1 MSEIKKQEN
10 KSDDFLQSRFK
21 LLFALLVVLF
31 FIASA
36 YGVQRTVLSSYAG
49 EKEPVETWFETGAWL
64 YIAFTLAGFGL
75 FKSIAGLFSGP
86 YTNKYGVKH
95 IIITG
100 AGCFTLGSIGLV
112 FSYGDPLFIGLG
124 NSILGAGEGLLY
136 AGSMTYLSN
145 VSHPS
150 KQAQWLG
157 VMELAV
163 YAGYS
168 FGALASGLFTMLTGL
183 LQTSFIFSFVISSV
197 GLLISIIYVKSLTIS
212 STKRELQKLRVSLD
226 EPEKDKKLSTI
237 LFRPTVVITFLSGHI
252 SKMVDSII
260 VLYLPLVLSHTL
272 YGYQLSIGVTGTII
286 ASFTLTWALTMPL
299 SGRIS
304 DAIGRKKP
312 IISGLIIE
320 AVALLGLSAGSFPTP
335 FLFLLS
341 ALGGIGVGLYY
352 PILPSIA
359 VDVTSDEQKS
369 YFIGFFR
376 AFKDLGY
383 FTGPVFAGFIALLW
397 YDTNPQ
403 LDIVLRVPLSIAS
416 LILVIAAIGLLLV
429 RETRP
434 GWLQFETS
442 LDHARLVEESVI
454 ASTKGILVYLEQ
466 ETIEEDEYKQF
477 LEKYTSR
484 AKKLE
489 VEADKKLEE
498 IVTHTY
504 QSLHNSPD
512 AGNFIRIARRLDRV
526 AGLTLGALFRFH
538 HIPLQIIPPL
548 VQERLHDAVI
558 NLRSLVRLTVDVL
571 QVLDIKINVVT
582 DIYHTIRDRES
593 DLDRLYQIMNHQMS
607 LSATHMQFGI
617 WYEIKEV
624 INMIEQAADSTE
636 DAAEVINIL
645 AIKYKT

>member
-1 MSEIKKQEN
+1 MSEEPKPN
-10 KSDDFLQSRFK
+10 KSNGGLIQSRFR
-21 LLFALLVVLF
+21 LLIALLVVLF
-31 FIASA
+31 FVASA
-36 YGVQRTVLSSYAG
+36 YGVQRTILSSYAG
-49 EKEPVETWFETGAWL
+49 EKEPVETWFQTGAWL

-75 FKSIAGLFSGP
+75 FKAIAGLFSGP
-86 YTNKYGVKH
+86 YTNKYGVRH
-95 IIITG
+95 IIIIG

-112 FSYGDPLFIGLG
+112 FSNGNPLLIGLG

-168 FGALASGLFTMLTGL
+168 FGAIASGLFTTLTGL
-183 LQTSFIFSFVISSV
+183 LQTSFIFSMGIASV
-197 GLLISIIYVKSLTIS
+197 GFFISVFSIKSVSVS
-212 STKRELQKLRVSLD
+212 STKMELQKLRVSL
-226 EPEKDKKLSTI
+226 EEEEKDKKLSAI
-237 LFRPTVVITFLSGHI
+237 LLRPTVIVTFLGGHI

-260 VLYLPLVLSHTL
+260 VLYLPLVLSHIS
-272 YGYQLSIGVTGTII
+272 YGYNLSIGVTGTII
-286 ASFTLTWALTMPL
+286 ASFTFTWALTMPL
-299 SGRIS
+299 AGRIS
-304 DAIGRKKP
+304 DRIGRKKP

-320 AVALLGLSAGSFPTP
+320 AVALLGLSAGSSPTP
-335 FLFLLS
+335 VLFLLS

-359 VDVTSDEQKS
+359 VDITSDEQKS
-369 YFIGFFR
+369 YVIGFFR

-383 FTGPVFAGFIALLW
+383 FTGPMLAGFIALLW

-403 LDIVLRVPLSIAS
+403 LNVILRVPLNFAS
-416 LILVIAAIGLLLV
+416 LILILTAIGLLFV

-434 GWLQFETS
+434 GWLQFETC
-442 LDHARLVEESVI
+442 LNHARLVEDSVI
-454 ASTKGILVYLEQ
+454 AATKGMLVYLEQ
-466 ETIEEDEYKQF
+466 EAIEENKYKQSIA
-477 LEKYTSR
+477 KYTTR
-484 AKKLE
+484 AKELE

-498 IVTHTY
+498 IVIHTY

-526 AGLTLGALFRFH
+526 AGLTLGALFHLQR
-538 HIPLQIIPPL
+538 IPLQIIPPL
-548 VQERLHDAVI
+548 VQERLHDTAV

-571 QVLDIKINVVT
+571 QVLELKINVVT

-593 DLDRLYQIMNHQMS
+593 DLDRLYQVMNQQMS
-607 LSATHMQFGI
+607 LSATHMQFGL

-624 INMIEQAADSTE
+624 INMIEEAADSTE

-645 AIKYKT
+645 SIKYKT